1 MTTERSASQSHGAGR
16 FLRWIAAFKFVEA
29 LTMLATGLAALKL
42 LQPQV
47 LPLLMLWA
55 DTLPVGHTEQ
65 HVSQHVLA
73 WLTGLEPRRI
83 KEAGIAA
90 FLLSSIFLVEGIGLW
105 LRKRWA
111 EWLTVVAT
119 SIFIPLELHEIAMRP
134 TAARFVVLVVNLAV
148 VAYLVRQIRVKEAA
162 H

>member
-1 MTTERSASQSHGAGR
+1 MTTERSASQSHGADGL
-16 FLRWIAAFKFVEA
+16 LRWIAAFKFLEA

-47 LPLLMLWA
+47 LPLLQDWV

-65 HVSQHVLA
+65 FVAQKLLGF
-73 WLTGLEPRRI
+73 LTGVAPSRI
-83 KEAGIAA
+83 KAAGIGA
-90 FLLSSIFLVEGIGLW
+90 FLLAGIFLVEGLGLW
-105 LRKRWA
+105 MRKLWA

-119 SIFIPLELHEIAMRP
+119 SLFIPVELHEIAMRP
-134 TAARFVVLVVNLAV
+134 GLARFLVLVVNLAV
-148 VAYLVRQIRVKEAA
+148 VAYLVRQIRMKDAA

>member
-1 MTTERSASQSHGAGR
+1 MMTERSAPQSHGADGL
-16 FLRWIAAFKFVEA
+16 LRWIAAFKFLEA

-47 LPLLMLWA
+47 IPLLQDWA

-65 HVSQHVLA
+65 FVAQKLLGL
-73 WLTGLEPRRI
+73 LTGLAPGRI
-83 KEAGIAA
+83 KAAGIAA
-90 FLLSSIFLVEGIGLW
+90 FLLAGIFLVEGTGLW
-105 LRKRWA
+105 LRKLWA

-119 SIFIPLELHEIAMRP
+119 SLFIPVELHEIATRP
-134 TAARFVVLVVNLAV
+134 SLARFVVLVVNLAV
-148 VAYLVRQIRVKEAA
+148 VAYLVRQIRMKDAV

>member
-1 MTTERSASQSHGAGR
+1 M
-16 FLRWIAAFKFVEA
+16 F
-29 LTMLATGLAALKL
+29 ATGLAALKL

-47 LPLLMLWA
+47 LPLLQDWA

-65 HVSQHVLA
+65 FVAQKVLG
-73 WLTGLEPRRI
+73 WLSELAPGRI
-83 KEAGIAA
+83 KAAGIGA
-90 FLLSSIFLVEGIGLW
+90 FLLSAVFLTEGVGLW

-119 SIFIPLELHEIAMRP
+119 SLFIPVELHEIATHP
-134 TAARFVVLVVNLAV
+134 TLARFAALVVNLLV
-148 VAYLVRQIRVKEAA
+148 VAYLVRQILVKETG